1 MTRILSAVVIAALLL
16 ATIWFLPPWATVAL
30 AIAGAVLAG
39 GEVAGLA
46 SHLDSSGS
54 PSGSPVGA
62 AVPPSFVGAA
72 AGLVTFSSAAGPTLA
87 GAASGETFVAVTLAL
102 VVAGGMLTLAL
113 GPPSPAA
120 FTRAATMIFAPLY
133 VGLPLG
139 ALVWIHAH
147 HGAGPTTWLIAV
159 IAVSDS
165 AQYYSGRAFGRRK
178 LAPAVSPAKTV
189 EGAVGGLIVV
199 AIAGALLGM
208 MLLPGIHPLVAAGL
222 AELLALFGIAGDLF
236 ESLLKRSAGVK
247 DSSHL
252 IPGHGGLLDRIDSY
266 LFAAPVFYLFL
277 RYLA

>member
-16 ATIWFLPPWATVAL
+16 ATIWFLPSWATMAV

-46 SHLDSSGS
+46 SHLDSPPSS
-54 PSGSPVGA
+54 PSGA

-72 AGLVTFSSAAGPTLA
+72 AGLVTFSIGVGPTLA
-87 GAASGETFVAVTLAL
+87 AAASGDSFVVVALAL
-102 VVAGGMLTLAL
+102 VVAGGVLTLAL

-165 AQYYSGRAFGRRK
+165 AQYYSGRAFGRRR

-189 EGAVGGLIVV
+189 EGAVGGLVVV
-199 AIAGALLGM
+199 AVAGALLGM
-208 MLLPGIHPLVAAGL
+208 TLLAAVHPLVAAGL

-247 DSSHL
+247 DSSQL
-252 IPGHGGLLDRIDSY
+252 IPGHGGVLDRIDAL
-266 LFAAPVFYLFL
+266 LFATPAFYLFL
-277 RYLA
+277 RG

>member
-165 AQYYSGRAFGRRK
+165 AQYYSGRAFGRRR

-252 IPGHGGLLDRIDSY
+252 IPGHGGVLDRIDSH
-266 LFAAPVFYLFL
+266 LFAAPIFYLFL
-277 RYLA
+277 RYVA

>member
-1 MTRILSAVVIAALLL
+1 MTRVLSAVVIAALLL

-46 SHLDSSGS
+46 SHLDLRAGS
-54 PSGSPVGA
+54 QTDSPVGA

-72 AGLVTFSSAAGPTLA
+72 AGLVTLSIAVVPTLA
-87 GAASGETFVAVTLAL
+87 GAASGDTFVAVALAL
-102 VVAGGMLTLAL
+102 VVAAGLLTLAL

-159 IAVSDS
+159 I
-165 AQYYSGRAFGRRK
+165 
-178 LAPAVSPAKTV
+178 
-189 EGAVGGLIVV
+189 
-199 AIAGALLGM
+199 
-208 MLLPGIHPLVAAGL
+208 
-222 AELLALFGIAGDLF
+222 
-236 ESLLKRSAGVK
+236 
-247 DSSHL
+247 
-252 IPGHGGLLDRIDSY
+252 
-266 LFAAPVFYLFL
+266 
-277 RYLA
+277 